1 MASTGAGLV
10 AAGLAGGL
18 TFSYSGADLISQV
31 TQGNGTLTYEY
42 DTKHNVTKATN
53 DGLSMAT
60 TYDGKGNTTG
70 TTLTG
75 TGTSSQISSSA
86 TYDANGNLLT
96 SQTDARGKSVTYEY
110 GNAMSKQTG
119 QPTVVT
125 DAKEVETYSFYNTS
139 NGRIESVGVGY
150 SPFINY
156 SYANGRISA
165 MERTA
170 YVPSLDADVTQT
182 YTMGYDSFGKM
193 SSVNVGNRN
202 LACYSYDS
210 CNGNMNELYYGTG
223 EALTY
228 EYDEL
233 ERVSNVYYNDDVF
246 NPAVSY
252 SYSNN
257 GSVSR
262 VDDYAANRAHVY
274 NYDALG
280 RLTSMTEHAG
290 ANGVQLYRSAFDGA
304 NRVTSVNYRVSPAWN
319 GSFRDARAY
328 SYTYDSGNGSLTG
341 MGLPANGSYTYSYDA
356 LQRLTGRTLKL
367 GSSNFLTRSYS
378 FLPGSGTNG
387 TTMMVGSMSNAK
399 GDGTSLNSYNYS
411 YDDVGNITAIS
422 GSTSASYTYDVLGQM
437 LTETYGGKTYTYD
450 YDEAGN
456 IRSVSDGTTTHS
468 YSYGDAQWK
477 DLLTAYDGQSITYD
491 AIGNPTSWYDGTAF
505 TWELG
510 RRLMSAVNSSTGLNN
525 SYTYDADGLRLSK
538 TVGSVEHKYVWQG
551 GKLVSEYF
559 GGKELEFFYDESG
572 TPYAFSYKSSAG
584 ATPAMYYYVTNL
596 QGDVVNILNASGGIV
611 ATYSYNAWG
620 KVLTATGTMAGVNPL
635 RYRGYYY
642 DTDTGLYYLKSRYY
656 DPEICRFINADN
668 LVSTGQGTLG
678 TNMFAYC
685 GNNPVSRA
693 DTGGNA
699 WWIPVNAIVG
709 GIVGV
714 LSRVVTNAAAGEKLS
729 SGVIGAFVGG
739 AVYGAVAATTGS
751 LQAASYAG
759 AAAEGT
765 GEAA

>member
-1 MASTGAGLV
+1 MQHNPAS
-10 AAGLAGGL
+10 
-18 TFSYSGADLISQV
+18 I
-31 TQGNGTLTYEY
+31 
-42 DTKHNVTKATN
+42 
-53 DGLSMAT
+53 
-60 TYDGKGNTTG
+60 
-70 TTLTG
+70 
-75 TGTSSQISSSA
+75 
-86 TYDANGNLLT
+86 
-96 SQTDARGKSVTYEY
+96 
-110 GNAMSKQTG
+110 SKQTG
-119 QPTVVT
+119 QPTSVT
-125 DAKEVETYSFYNTS
+125 DAKGTETTNAYDST
-139 NGRIESVGVGY
+139 NGRILSSAIGSSPSVSYTYADGQIASMSRSAASGDQTVTQ
-150 SPFINY
+150 
-156 SYANGRISA
+156 SYAMS
-165 MERTA
+165 
-170 YVPSLDADVTQT
+170 
-182 YTMGYDSFGKM
+182 YDNFGNM
-193 SSVNVGNRN
+193 VSVNVGSRN
-202 LACYSYDS
+202 LATYSYGDA
-210 CNGNMNELYYGTG
+210 NGNLSELLYANGDSVS
-223 EALTY
+223 Y

-233 ERVSNVYYNDDVF
+233 ERVSDVYYNDDVQD
-246 NPAVSY
+246 PAVSY
-252 SYSNN
+252 SYSSN
-257 GSVSR
+257 GALSR
-262 VDDYAANRAHVY
+262 VDDYASGRDYVY

-280 RLTSMTEHAG
+280 RLTSMAERYG
-290 ANGVQLYRSAFDGA
+290 SYGVQIYRSAFDGA
-304 NRVTSVNYRVSPAWN
+304 NRVSSVDYRVSPAWN
-319 GSFRDARAY
+319 GTFRDVRTY
-328 SYTYDSGNGSLTG
+328 SYTYDDGNGSLSS
-341 MGLPANGSYTYSYDA
+341 MGLPANGTYTYSYDA

-367 GSSNFLTRSYS
+367 GDSNFLTRSYS
-378 FLPGSGTNG
+378 FVPGTGTDG
-387 TTMMVGSMSNAK
+387 TTMMVASLSTAK
-399 GDGTSLNSYNYS
+399 GDGSSLNSYSYT

-422 GSTSASYTYDVLGQM
+422 GSTQAQYTYDDLGQM

-572 TPYAFSYKSSAG
+572 APYAFSYKSSAG

-668 LVSTGQGTLG
+668 LASTGQGTLG

-685 GNNPVSRA
+685 LNNPVNYGDSEGTIAQLVALPLLAVLAPIAYSVAVATVITTLSIAAVYLVSVAA
-693 DTGGNA
+693 DYA
-699 WWIPVNAIVG
+699 SDAIVQAKK
-709 GIVGV
+709 
-714 LSRVVTNAAAGEKLS
+714 SSSNAASGGSVDMGGGAASPTPPGNGNWNNKNNKGTNVTSKTLYSENGKRGVRVDVENPMTRPGQIHVQYSGSKTKYYYDISNNILRIGSS
-729 SGVIGAFVGG
+729 SGNPAP
-739 AVYGAVAATTGS
+739 
-751 LQAASYAG
+751 ASVQRLLNDPNIMRAIAKGLRYLG
-759 AAAEGT
+759 Y
-765 GEAA
+765 